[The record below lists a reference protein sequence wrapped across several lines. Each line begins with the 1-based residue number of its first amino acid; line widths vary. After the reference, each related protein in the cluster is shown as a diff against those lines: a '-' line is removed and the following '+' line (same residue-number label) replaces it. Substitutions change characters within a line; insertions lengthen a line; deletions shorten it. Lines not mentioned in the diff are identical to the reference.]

1 MIQNIGD
8 IKILGSIIK
17 FCINIKTLYNSP
29 KTKRQLKQNSRT
41 CYFIYITTKRDVT
54 DNAWNL
60 LNTKLV
66 SKRTNTVK

>member
-8 IKILGSIIK
+8 IKLLGSIIK

-41 CYFIYITTKRDVT
+41 YYFIYITTKRDVT

-66 SKRTNTVK
+66 SKRTTTVK